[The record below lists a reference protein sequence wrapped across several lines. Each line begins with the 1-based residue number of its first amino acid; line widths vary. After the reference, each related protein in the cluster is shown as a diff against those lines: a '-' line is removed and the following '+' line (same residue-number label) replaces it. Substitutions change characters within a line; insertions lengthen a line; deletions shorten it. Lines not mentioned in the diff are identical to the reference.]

1 MALRLDGRHLPRRD
15 NRVKAFADSL
25 EASAGG
31 GSTTAA
37 IDIPAL
43 IDSHPVSSFQKWILL
58 LVGCAVVMDGFDVQ
72 AMGFVAPAIVQAW
85 GIDKA
90 ALGPVFGAGLFG
102 MLVGSLVLSI
112 CADRI
117 GRRPVLLG
125 ATVFFALCMLA
136 TAFTHTLNQ
145 LLAMRFIT
153 GIGLGGIM
161 ANASAL
167 ASEYSPHRRR
177 VTLMMWVSCGFT
189 GGAVLGGLISAV
201 LIPLGGWQAVFVFG
215 GVVPLVIAALM
226 WRYMPESMQ
235 FLVLRGRKLDRVH
248 VWLQRIAP
256 EVRIGPGTR
265 YVVHEAKQDGA
276 PVAELF
282 RAGRGAATL
291 LLWGINFMNLLN
303 LFFLANWLP
312 TIATEAGYSG
322 GTAVLVGTL
331 LQVGGVVGTVAMG
344 PLIDRI
350 GFYRVLVPVF
360 AIAVLTIGV
369 IGQPAL
375 PLALLLAVVTV
386 SGFCVVGAQPAL
398 IALASS
404 VYPTTVRA
412 TGMGW
417 SLGIGRAGS
426 IVGPVLA
433 GWLIGLHWT
442 NSALFIAAAVPALLS
457 CAMVLCMGRLT
468 FTGATA
474 RPGETT

>member
-1 MALRLDGRHLPRRD
+1 MLPQ
-15 NRVKAFADSL
+15 SL
-25 EASAGG
+25 ETGGGAGSSSASA
-31 GSTTAA
+31 SASAA

-43 IDSHPVSSFQKWILL
+43 IDSHPVSTFQKWILL

-72 AMGFVAPAIVQAW
+72 AMGFVAPAIVHAW
-85 GIDKA
+85 GIEKA

-136 TAFTHTLNQ
+136 TAFTHTLDQ

-167 ASEYSPHRRR
+167 ASEYSPQRRR

-201 LIPLGGWQAVFVFG
+201 LIPWGGWQSVFIFG

-226 WRYMPESMQ
+226 ARYMPESMQ
-235 FLVLRGRKLDRVH
+235 FLVLRGRRLDRVH
-248 VWLQRIAP
+248 QWLGRIAP
-256 EVRIGPGTR
+256 GVRVGPGTR

-276 PVAELF
+276 PVVELF
-282 RAGRGAATL
+282 RAGRGPATL

-312 TIATEAGYSG
+312 TIAADAGYSAR
-322 GTAVLVGTL
+322 TAVLVGTL

-360 AIAVLTIGV
+360 AVAVVAIAV

-375 PLALLLAVVTV
+375 PLALLLAVVMV

-398 IALASS
+398 IALASG

-442 NSALFIAAAVPALLS
+442 TSALFIAAAVPALLS
-457 CAMVLCMGRLT
+457 CAMVLCMGRLK
-468 FTGATA
+468 FTGAATVPA
-474 RPGETT
+474 HVGEMK

>member
-1 MALRLDGRHLPRRD
+1 MDGRHLPRRGGG
-15 NRVKAFADSL
+15 VKAFPDSL

-31 GSTTAA
+31 AGGGGAATA

-72 AMGFVAPAIVQAW
+72 AMGFVAPAIVHAW

-102 MLVGSLVLSI
+102 MLIGSLVLSI

-136 TAFTHTLNQ
+136 TAFTRTLDQ

-167 ASEYSPHRRR
+167 ASEYSPLRRR

-189 GGAVLGGLISAV
+189 GGAVLGGLISAM
-201 LIPLGGWQAVFVFG
+201 LIPLGGWQAVFAFG

-235 FLVLRGRKLDRVH
+235 FLVLRGRKLDRVQG
-248 VWLQRIAP
+248 WLQRIAP

-265 YVVHEAKQDGA
+265 YVVHEARQDGA

-282 RAGRGAATL
+282 RAGRGPATL

-350 GFYRVLVPVF
+350 GFYRVLVPIF

-457 CAMVLCMGRLT
+457 CVMVLCMGRLK
-468 FTGATA
+468 FTGAVE
-474 RPGETT
+474 RPGETK

>member
-1 MALRLDGRHLPRRD
+1 MGGGAG
-15 NRVKAFADSL
+15 SSS
-25 EASAGG
+25 ASA
-31 GSTTAA
+31 SASAA

-43 IDSHPVSSFQKWILL
+43 IDSHPVSTFQKWILL

-72 AMGFVAPAIVQAW
+72 AMGFVAPAIVHAW
-85 GIDKA
+85 GIEKA

-136 TAFTHTLNQ
+136 TAFTHTLDQ

-167 ASEYSPHRRR
+167 ASEYSPQRRR

-201 LIPLGGWQAVFVFG
+201 LIPWGGWQSVFIFG

-226 WRYMPESMQ
+226 ARYMPESMQ
-235 FLVLRGRKLDRVH
+235 FLVLRGRRLDRVH
-248 VWLQRIAP
+248 QWLGRIAP
-256 EVRIGPGTR
+256 GVRVGPGTR

-276 PVAELF
+276 PVVELF
-282 RAGRGAATL
+282 RAGRGPATL

-312 TIATEAGYSG
+312 TIAADAGYSAR
-322 GTAVLVGTL
+322 TAVLVGTL

-360 AIAVLTIGV
+360 AVAVVAIAV

-375 PLALLLAVVTV
+375 PLAPLLAVVMV

-398 IALASS
+398 IALASG

-442 NSALFIAAAVPALLS
+442 TSALFIAAAVPALLS
-457 CAMVLCMGRLT
+457 CAMVLCMGRLK
-468 FTGATA
+468 FTGAATVPA
-474 RPGETT
+474 HVGEMK

>member
-1 MALRLDGRHLPRRD
+1 MKMLPQ
-15 NRVKAFADSL
+15 SL
-25 EASAGG
+25 EMGGGAGSSSASA
-31 GSTTAA
+31 SASAA

-43 IDSHPVSSFQKWILL
+43 IDSHPVSTFQKWILL

-72 AMGFVAPAIVQAW
+72 AMGFVAPAIVHAW
-85 GIDKA
+85 GIEKA

-136 TAFTHTLNQ
+136 TAFTHTLDQ

-167 ASEYSPHRRR
+167 ASEYSPQRRR

-201 LIPLGGWQAVFVFG
+201 LIPWGGWQSVFIFG

-226 WRYMPESMQ
+226 ARYMPESMQ
-235 FLVLRGRKLDRVH
+235 FLVLRGRRLDRVH
-248 VWLQRIAP
+248 QWLGRIAP
-256 EVRIGPGTR
+256 GVRVGPGTR

-276 PVAELF
+276 PVVELF
-282 RAGRGAATL
+282 RAGRGPATL

-312 TIATEAGYSG
+312 TIAADAGYSAR
-322 GTAVLVGTL
+322 TAVLVGTL

-360 AIAVLTIGV
+360 AVAVVAIAV

-375 PLALLLAVVTV
+375 PLAPLLAVVMV

-398 IALASS
+398 IALASG

-442 NSALFIAAAVPALLS
+442 TSALFIAAAVPALLS
-457 CAMVLCMGRLT
+457 CAMVLCMGRLK
-468 FTGATA
+468 FTGAATVPA
-474 RPGETT
+474 HVGEMK

>member
-1 MALRLDGRHLPRRD
+1 
-15 NRVKAFADSL
+15 VKAFPDSL

-31 GSTTAA
+31 GSTALA

-102 MLVGSLVLSI
+102 MLIGSLVLSI

-136 TAFTHTLNQ
+136 TTFTHTLNE
-145 LLAMRFIT
+145 LLVMRFVT

-167 ASEYSPHRRR
+167 ASEYSPQRRR

-189 GGAVLGGLISAV
+189 GGAVLGGLISAL

-215 GVVPLVIAALM
+215 GIVPLVIAALM

-235 FLVLRGRKLDRVH
+235 FLVLRGRRLDRVH
-248 VWLQRIAP
+248 GWLRRIAP
-256 EVRIGPGTR
+256 EVHTGPDTR
-265 YVVHEAKQDGA
+265 YVVHETKQDGA
-276 PVAELF
+276 PVVELF
-282 RAGRGAATL
+282 RAGRGPATL

-312 TIATEAGYSG
+312 TIATSAGYSG

-344 PLIDRI
+344 PLIDRV

-360 AIAVLTIGV
+360 AVAVLAIGV

-375 PLALLLAVVTV
+375 PLALLLAVVMV

-417 SLGIGRAGS
+417 SLGVGRAGS

-433 GWLIGLHWT
+433 GWLIALHWT

-457 CAMVLCMGRLT
+457 CAMVLCMGRLR

>member
-1 MALRLDGRHLPRRD
+1 M
-15 NRVKAFADSL
+15 KAFPHSL
-25 EASAGG
+25 EASGG

-72 AMGFVAPAIVQAW
+72 AMGFVAPAIVKAW

-102 MLVGSLVLSI
+102 MLIGSLVLSI

-136 TAFTHTLNQ
+136 TTFVHTLNE
-145 LLAMRFIT
+145 LLVMRFIT

-167 ASEYSPHRRR
+167 ASEYSPQRRR

-215 GVVPLVIAALM
+215 GIVPLVIAALM

-248 VWLQRIAP
+248 GWLHRIAP
-256 EVRIGPGTR
+256 ELRIGPDAR
-265 YVVHEAKQDGA
+265 YVVHEARQDGA
-276 PVAELF
+276 PVVELF
-282 RAGRGAATL
+282 RAGRGPATL

-312 TIATEAGYSG
+312 TIATSAGYSG

-344 PLIDRI
+344 PLIDRV
-350 GFYRVLVPVF
+350 GFYRVLVPIF
-360 AIAVLTIGV
+360 AVAVVSIAV
-369 IGQPAL
+369 IGQPAM

-426 IVGPVLA
+426 IVGPVLG
-433 GWLIGLHWT
+433 GWLIGLRWT

-457 CAMVLCMGRLT
+457 CAMVLWMGRLK
-468 FTGATA
+468 FTGAVA

>member
-1 MALRLDGRHLPRRD
+1 MRAI
-15 NRVKAFADSL
+15 A
-25 EASAGG
+25 ESAGTG
-31 GSTTAA
+31 AA
-37 IDIPAL
+37 AELRAPIDIPAL
-43 IDSHPVSSFQKWILL
+43 IDSHPVSSFQRWILV

-72 AMGFVAPAIVQAW
+72 AMGFVAPAIVHEW
-85 GIDKA
+85 GIEKA
-90 ALGPVFGAGLFG
+90 ALGPVFGAGLLG

-112 CADRI
+112 CADRF
-117 GRRPVLLG
+117 GRRPVLIA

-136 TAFTHTLNQ
+136 TTGVHTLGQ
-145 LLAMRFIT
+145 LLAMRFVT

-189 GGAVLGGLISAV
+189 GGAVLGGAISA
-201 LIPLGGWQAVFVFG
+201 LLLPLGGWRAVFVFG

-226 WRYMPESMQ
+226 LRYMPESMQ
-235 FLVLRGRKLDRVH
+235 FLVLRGRRLDRVQQ
-248 VWLQRIAP
+248 WLRHIAP
-256 EVRIGPGTR
+256 GVPVDAASR

-282 RAGRGAATL
+282 RSGRARATL
-291 LLWGINFMNLLN
+291 LLWGINFLNLLN

-312 TIATEAGYSG
+312 TLAVDAGYSANV
-322 GTAVLVGTL
+322 AVAAGTL

-344 PLIDRI
+344 PLIDRV

-360 AIAVLTIGV
+360 ALAVLTIAL

-375 PLALLLAVVTV
+375 PLAAMLAAVVV
-386 SGFCVVGAQPAL
+386 SGFCIVGAQPAL

-426 IVGPVLA
+426 IAGPLVA
-433 GWLIGLHWT
+433 GWLIGLHWS
-442 NSALFIAAAVPALLS
+442 NGALFVAAALPALLS
-457 CAMVLCMGRLT
+457 CAMVFCMGR
-468 FTGATA
+468 TGFGKGSNGNNGAAT
-474 RPGETT
+474 REGEKT

>member
-1 MALRLDGRHLPRRD
+1 MLPQ
-15 NRVKAFADSL
+15 SL
-25 EASAGG
+25 ETGGGAGSSSASA
-31 GSTTAA
+31 SASASAA

-43 IDSHPVSSFQKWILL
+43 IDSHPVSTFQKWILL

-72 AMGFVAPAIVQAW
+72 AMGFVAPAIVHAW
-85 GIDKA
+85 GIEKA

-136 TAFTHTLNQ
+136 TAFTHTLDQ

-167 ASEYSPHRRR
+167 ASEYSPQRRR

-201 LIPLGGWQAVFVFG
+201 LIPWGGWQSVFIFG

-226 WRYMPESMQ
+226 ARYMPESMQ
-235 FLVLRGRKLDRVH
+235 FLVLRGRRLDRVH
-248 VWLQRIAP
+248 QWLGRIAP
-256 EVRIGPGTR
+256 GVRVGPGTR

-276 PVAELF
+276 PVVELF
-282 RAGRGAATL
+282 RAGRGPATL

-312 TIATEAGYSG
+312 TIAADAGYSAR
-322 GTAVLVGTL
+322 TAVLVGTL

-360 AIAVLTIGV
+360 AVAVVAIAV

-375 PLALLLAVVTV
+375 PLALLLAVVMV

-398 IALASS
+398 IALASG

-442 NSALFIAAAVPALLS
+442 TSALFIAAAVPALLS
-457 CAMVLCMGRLT
+457 CAMVLCMGRLK
-468 FTGATA
+468 FTGAA
-474 RPGETT
+474 AAPAHVGEMK